1 MWISTFILVDDTN
14 FWGSTRV
21 WTDNRTTFSSWR
33 AVWAVGVNS
42 FVRIC
47 PNAKIISH
55 HWAVKIFLGEITIK
69 WEMKIN
75 PDKSPLFCRLLLT
88 ARKQTNSIGQRRGE
102 MEFSSVTVLRFDF
115 LRFAHPRDRN
125 SIITFLVSSKN
136 IFISFFFNLATIL
149 FLDSNECFVF
159 VVLVKKAALQTENR
173 ERKKS
178 FYRRIRKIHFYFPV
192 TFSHLE
198 TVLFYSNGKSPSCCE
213 VDLCSFREV
222 LTGTYS
228 LQYDTFLV
236 TTVEMWIYVSSEWN
250 NWQRRLQVG
259 ATITIIIDDIL
270 LHVRDSA
277 VDRFYVD
284 GDCVWFGEDLNYGE
298 KRNKIKFNAGYVLA

>member
-1 MWISTFILVDDTN
+1 
-14 FWGSTRV
+14 
-21 WTDNRTTFSSWR
+21 
-33 AVWAVGVNS
+33 
-42 FVRIC
+42 
-47 PNAKIISH
+47 
-55 HWAVKIFLGEITIK
+55 
-69 WEMKIN
+69 MKIN

-102 MEFSSVTVLRFDF
+102 MEFRPSQF
-115 LRFAHPRDRN
+115 FA
-125 SIITFLVSSKN
+125 SISLLIRTPSRQKLNNNISGVQQN
-136 IFISFFFNLATIL
+136 IFISFFQSSYDPVPRLKRMFRVCRAR
-149 FLDSNECFVF
+149 
-159 VVLVKKAALQTENR
+159 KKSGVANWKSR
-173 ERKKS
+173 KKKKS

-236 TTVEMWIYVSSEWN
+236 TTVEMWIYVRSEWN